1 MLAINGKGWL
11 MGGAFLVGFLAAG
24 FIDHRGEWL
33 APPVVPPESVPATVT
48 EFQQPE
54 DVKLDAPATQNSV
67 DEHVEDWL
75 ESRTVWR

>member
-1 MLAINGKGWL
+1 MLAIHGKGWL

-33 APPVVPPESVPATVT
+33 GPSVAPQEPMPSAATD
-48 EFQQPE
+48 FQQPE
-54 DVKLDAPATQNSV
+54 EVKRDGTVRQNLI